1 MLQLLVGW
9 DEGTWKGLQKVT
21 DSCNVVMC
29 DAVTGWGDEGKWKGL
44 QKGTDSCNVV
54 MCAAVTGWGDK
65 GKWKGL
71 QKGVFMFDS
80 KIAKS
85 DV

>member
-1 MLQLLVGW
+1 VLQLLVG
-9 DEGTWKGLQKVT
+9 
-21 DSCNVVMC
+21 
-29 DAVTGWGDEGKWKGL
+29 GDEGKWKGL
-44 QKGTDSCNVV
+44 QKGTDSYNVV
-54 MCAAVTGWGDK
+54 MCTAVTGWGDE

-85 DV
+85 DG